1 MPSSGPIPA
10 AHKRWYGHAN
20 LFDPQAGRAV
30 LLALG
35 VVAACSAAAAQE
47 RLRIDLS
54 GEWQYQKVPELTFPP
69 PEDGWQSITI
79 PGALNGWNYERAWF
93 RRTVDLPESIRGQR
107 VKLHFG
113 GVKYNSTVYVNGQR
127 AGGHFGGYDPF
138 DVDATEHIRPGAENE
153 IVVGVHDWTGIFSE
167 QVDLEGQRRPGGR
180 LRSIPRDVI
189 LAPIGGR
196 HELYGIW
203 DDVHLSSA
211 PPVHVSDVFAQPSVR
226 NARLAAQIAVA
237 NEGDRPQILAVAAQV
252 IDGNRR
258 VLTLPSQT
266 VALPAGATK
275 TITLSETW
283 RNPKLW
289 TPDAPHL
296 YMLRTSL
303 LANGRPI
310 DSTDTR
316 FGFRELWAEGPDFY
330 LNGAKVVLRATSWW
344 PPAPQTREQ
353 VENTIRAI
361 KAGNSICFRTHTQPW
376 RRIWYEVADEL
387 GLMMIPEGAV
397 WNDDYAYRIDDQAF
411 WDNYATHL
419 RRMASELQNHPSIVM
434 WSLEN
439 EMYGGRLND
448 ASPAKAQL
456 VNLGRLMRQYDPT
469 RLITYESDLDPG
481 GIADVIGLHYPHEYP
496 QFNLYPDTCYWL
508 DEEIP
513 MTHGF
518 TDGTRRW
525 KWQRDKPLY
534 IGEFLWVP
542 SSDPSWHTVFFG
554 EDAYND
560 YRDYR
565 NRGKAMSWRMQ
576 IEAYRWQGVGG
587 ISPWTEGEGGALDD
601 TNHLYVAQREAFEPI
616 AAYVTED
623 DTRFYEGSNVERT
636 LHIYNDVLE
645 ASDLQLQ
652 WTLTRHDELLDK
664 REARIELGPG
674 ERAGLTFFF
683 RVPQARERTPCVLSV
698 SLRRRGRKVFQAR
711 KSYSAFPRPRL
722 AAPAGATVGIYDP
735 LGRTRQQLTA
745 LGLTRMRE
753 IDALDGL
760 PADLDVLIIGAG
772 TLEPQREAG
781 LPVVGGDDTGAAA
794 LAAFVQRGG
803 RLCVLRQEEYPG
815 PLLGA
820 VLSPY
825 SSTMAFLQM
834 PSHPVLA
841 GLEPDDF
848 KWWRGD
854 HMVSEREVVRPVRG
868 ACRPIIVSG
877 SSSGLN
883 FCPLLELPRGSGTAV
898 LCQLKLIDKLA
909 AEPIAAQIIQ
919 NVINYLADYRPGTG
933 AVAVASDSEA
943 LKRRLST
950 IGLLSDDVTGNLPA
964 TPLTGYRVLIAS
976 GSSADEVAQAAS
988 QVGEFVDRGGYLLLH
1003 RLTPDQLTALKSL
1016 IGADISLQRT
1026 AAPLSLGARDPVTAS
1041 LTKEDLYWLGQHVG
1055 VGHTTTP
1062 RSAEMIDFMFG
1073 KSIEGKQATTYE
1085 AEDMRAE
1092 GKIVHPIDGGIGMF
1106 TVGSASTEADFG
1118 PGGTYIFGLSIGG
1131 TSALRVWP
1139 DAELRIGRRL
1149 IGRVTAPQA
1158 DYSVVTLFGEVSP
1171 GKHTVSVSFPND
1183 GSGPDE
1189 DRNLYFDK
1197 LLIAKDEPSRDGAI
1211 FLTTPPALA
1220 KIPRGK
1226 GAIIID
1232 QIKWDTERRN
1242 DAKAARY
1249 ICGLLTELGA
1259 RFRTAA
1265 AVYIE
1270 AEAMEPKPDMSH
1282 FRRTPASARLGT
1294 NGYIE
1299 TAFRCAASGRYV
1311 FALVAGGTPAEGE
1324 YPIVEVH
1331 IDGASVGAV
1340 TLESEAMSSYPLE
1353 VELTEGEH
1361 QLRLVFTNDKHAPPE
1376 DRNLFIDRVE
1386 VSQLVPQPR

>member
-1 MPSSGPIPA
+1 V
-10 AHKRWYGHAN
+10 R
-20 LFDPQAGRAV
+20 AGRAV
-30 LLALG
+30 LLALS
-35 VVAACSAAAAQE
+35 VAAASGTASAQE

-54 GEWQYQKVPELTFPP
+54 GEWQYQKVPVLAFPP
-69 PEDGWQSITI
+69 PADGWQSITI
-79 PGALNGWNYERAWF
+79 PGTLNGWNYERAWF
-93 RRTVDLPESIRGQR
+93 RRTVELPESIRGQR

-113 GVKYNSTVYVNGQR
+113 GVKYNSTVYVNGHR

-138 DVDATEHIRPGAENE
+138 DVDATEHIRPGAENQ
-153 IVVGVHDWTGIFSE
+153 ILVAVHDWTGIFSDH
-167 QVDLEGQRRPGGR
+167 VDLEGQRRPGGR
-180 LRSIPRDVI
+180 LRSIPKDVI

-203 DDVHLSSA
+203 DDVHLYSA
-211 PPVHVSDVFAQPSVR
+211 PPLHVSDVFVQPSVR
-226 NARLAAQIAVA
+226 EARLAARIAVT
-237 NEGDRPQILAVAAQV
+237 NDGDRAQILGVEAEVL
-252 IDGNRR
+252 DGHRR
-258 VLTLPSQT
+258 VLTLPSESL
-266 VALPAGATK
+266 ALPAGATK
-275 TITLSETW
+275 TITSSETW

-289 TPDAPHL
+289 TPDTPHL
-296 YMLRTSL
+296 YALRTRL
-303 LANGRPI
+303 TQNGRPI
-310 DSTDTR
+310 DSTETR
-316 FGFRELWAEGPDFY
+316 FGFRELRAEGPDFY
-330 LNGAKVVLRATSWW
+330 LNGVKVVLRATSWW

-353 VENTIRAI
+353 IEATIRAI

-397 WNDDYAYRIDDQAF
+397 WNDDNAYRIDDQAF

-419 RRMASELQNHPSIVM
+419 RTMVGQLKNHPSIIM

-439 EMYGGRLND
+439 EMYGSRLND

-456 VNLGRLMRQYDPT
+456 VNLGRLTKQYDPT

-496 QFNLYPDTCYWL
+496 RFNRYPDTCYWL

-518 TDGTRRW
+518 TGGARRW
-525 KWQRDKPLY
+525 KWRRDKPLY
-534 IGEFLWVP
+534 IGEFLWLP

-587 ISPWTEGEGGALDD
+587 ISPWTEGEGGPLDD

-616 AAYVTED
+616 AAYVTEH
-623 DTRFYEGSNVERT
+623 DTRFYGGSTVERT
-636 LHIYNDVLE
+636 LHIYNDILKP
-645 ASDLQLQ
+645 SDLQLR
-652 WTLTRHDELLDK
+652 WTLQRGDEVAD
-664 REARIELGPG
+664 RGEARFRLGPG
-674 ERAGLTFFF
+674 ERVAHTFLF
-683 RVPQARERTPCVLSV
+683 RAPAAPKRTPCVLSISV
-698 SLRRRGRKVFQAR
+698 RRRGRSVFQAR
-711 KSYSAFPRPRL
+711 HHYSVFPRPTL
-722 AAPAGATVGIYDP
+722 TVPAGASVGIYDP
-735 LGRTRQQLTA
+735 PGRTRRQLAA
-745 LGLTRMRE
+745 LGLARMRR
-753 IDALDGL
+753 IDALDRL

-772 TLEPQREAG
+772 TLQAQREAG
-781 LPVVGGDDTGAAA
+781 LPVVGGDDVGAAA
-794 LAAFVQRGG
+794 LAAFVERGG
-803 RLCVLRQEEYPG
+803 RLLVLRQEEYPA

-825 SSTMAFLQM
+825 SSTMTFPQI

-841 GLEPDDF
+841 GLQPDDL

-868 ACRPIIVSG
+868 ACRPIVVSG
-877 SSSGLN
+877 SASGLN
-883 FCPLLELPRGSGTAV
+883 FCPLLELPRGEGTAV
-898 LCQLKLIDKLA
+898 LCQLKLIDKLSDEPA
-909 AEPIAAQIIQ
+909 AAHVLR
-919 NVINYLADYRPGTG
+919 NVLNYLATCEPSSGP
-933 AVAVASDSEA
+933 VAVASDSQA
-943 LKRRLST
+943 LHRRLST

-964 TPLTGYRVLIAS
+964 TPLTAYRVLVAS
-976 GSSADEVAQAAS
+976 GSGADEVAQAAT

-1003 RLTPDQLTALKSL
+1003 RLTPGQLTALRGL
-1016 IGADISLQRT
+1016 IGTELSLQRT
-1026 AAPLSLGARDPVTAS
+1026 TAPLSLGARDPMTAS
-1041 LTKEDLYWLGQHVG
+1041 VTKEDLYWLGQHVG
-1055 VGHTTTP
+1055 VGHRTTP

-1073 KSIEGKQATTYE
+1073 KSIEGKQPTTYE
-1085 AEDMRAE
+1085 AEDMRAQ
-1092 GKIVHPIDGGIGMF
+1092 GKIVHPVDGGIGMF
-1106 TVGSASTEADFG
+1106 TVGSASTEVDFG
-1118 PGGTYIFGLSIGG
+1118 PGGAYIFGLSIGG
-1131 TSALRVWP
+1131 TSALGVWP
-1139 DAELRIGRRL
+1139 DAELRIGGRL
-1149 IGRVTAPQA
+1149 IGRVAAAQA
-1158 DYSVVTLFGEVSP
+1158 DYSVITLFGEVPS
-1171 GKHTVSVSFPND
+1171 GEHIVSISFPND
-1183 GSGPDE
+1183 GGGPDE

-1197 LLIAKDEPSRDGAI
+1197 LLIVKDEPARDGPVL
-1211 FLTTPPALA
+1211 LTTPPALA
-1220 KIPRGK
+1220 RIPRGK

-1242 DAKAARY
+1242 GTRAARY

-1265 AVYIE
+1265 AVYLE
-1270 AEAMEPKPDMSH
+1270 AEAMAPKPDMPH
-1282 FRRTPASARLGT
+1282 FRRTASSARLGT

-1299 TAFRCAASGRYV
+1299 TSFRCAAPGRCV
-1311 FALVAGGTPAEGE
+1311 FTLVAGGTRAEGE

-1353 VELTEGEH
+1353 VGLTEGEH

-1386 VSQLVPQPR
+1386 VSRSE